1 MLPVRLPRATRALR
15 ACGRAACLPALLLHA
30 YQYALSSWCG
40 VVWAEGGKEAT
51 GVQVAH
57 SPICS
62 PRAHTSRIQ
71 AGAASN
77 GPTARARSVLTWVA
91 APAGLLAAVG
101 ALWGAPAAALGVA
114 QAAVAILL
122 LEDVNYVEH
131 YGLTRARAPS
141 GMCAPPCPGM
151 RAPPCPGMRAPPW
164 ARPRAASPGRAG
176 GRRRRGASPGR
187 WRGEVGAW
195 AEGGVALGVPG
206 L

>member
-1 MLPVRLPRATRALR
+1 M
-15 ACGRAACLPALLLHA
+15 
-30 YQYALSSWCG
+30 
-40 VVWAEGGKEAT
+40 
-51 GVQVAH
+51 
-57 SPICS
+57 
-62 PRAHTSRIQ
+62 
-71 AGAASN
+71 
-77 GPTARARSVLTWVA
+77 LTWVA
-91 APAGLLAAVG
+91 APAGLLATVG
-101 ALWGAPAAALGVA
+101 ALWGAPAAVLGVA

-141 GMCAPPCPGM
+141 GMC
-151 RAPPCPGMRAPPW
+151 APPCPGMRAPPW